1 MEQEI
6 KLKIDE
12 LYNSLDGASWK
23 ISNAIRSFDNLEMA
37 LREKNKKQIKDID
50 NFKRE
55 LERDGLYTDK
65 IEEFLESYMRYYNK

>member
-12 LYNSLDGASWK
+12 LYNTLDGASWK